1 MINAF
6 SGWRVQ
12 LCLMQTKTQSIAT
25 EVMSAL
31 LLILFLYT
39 AASKLIDHD
48 RFVMVL
54 KKSPLLQE
62 VAGPVSWLVPLS
74 ELVVSLS
81 LFVPAWR
88 RYGFRAAFAMMTI
101 FTIYIAYMI
110 LFTPHLP
117 CSCGGVIRK
126 MSWGQHLAFNVFF
139 TAIAWLGIRWE
150 KKKLVVAITQA

>member
-1 MINAF
+1 
-6 SGWRVQ
+6 
-12 LCLMQTKTQSIAT
+12 MQTKTQSIVT
-25 EVMSAL
+25 EIISAL

-39 AASKLIDHD
+39 AVSKLIDHE
-48 RFVMVL
+48 RFEMVL

-62 VAGPVSWLVPLS
+62 VAEPVSWLVPLS

-88 RYGFRAAFAMMTI
+88 LYGFRLAFGLMSI
-101 FTIYIAYMI
+101 FTLYIGYMI

-126 MSWGQHLAFNVFF
+126 MSWSQHLIFNIFF
-139 TAIAWLGIRWE
+139 TGLAWSGMRLE
-150 KKKLVVAITQA
+150 KKKLVIAITQA

>member
-6 SGWRVQ
+6 GGMGVH
-12 LCLMQTKTQSIAT
+12 LCFMQTKTQFIIT
-25 EVMSAL
+25 EIISAL

-39 AASKLIDHD
+39 AASKLADHE

-88 RYGFRAAFAMMTI
+88 LYGFRLAFGLLAI
-101 FTIYIAYMI
+101 FTLYIGYMI

-126 MSWGQHLAFNVFF
+126 MSWSQHLIFNVFF
-139 TAIAWLGIRWE
+139 TALSWSGIRLE

>member
-6 SGWRVQ
+6 GGMRVQ
-12 LCLMQTKTQSIAT
+12 LCLMQTKTQSILT
-25 EVMSAL
+25 EIISAL

-39 AASKLIDHD
+39 AASKLIDHE

-54 KKSPLLQE
+54 KKSPLLKE
-62 VAGPVSWLVPLS
+62 VAEPVSWLVPLS

-81 LFVPAWR
+81 LFVPLWR
-88 RYGFRAAFAMMTI
+88 LYGFRLSLILMSLFTLYLIYMLI
-101 FTIYIAYMI
+101 FT
-110 LFTPHLP
+110 PNLP

-126 MSWGQHLAFNVFF
+126 MSWGQHLVFNVFF
-139 TAIAWLGIRWE
+139 TALSWLGIRLE

>member
-1 MINAF
+1 
-6 SGWRVQ
+6 
-12 LCLMQTKTQSIAT
+12 MQTKTQSIVT
-25 EVMSAL
+25 GIISAL

-39 AASKLIDHD
+39 AASKLMDHE
-48 RFVMVL
+48 RFLMVL

-74 ELVVSLS
+74 ELIVSLS

-88 RYGFRAAFAMMTI
+88 LYGFRLAFGLMSI
-101 FTIYIAYMI
+101 FTLYIAYMI

-126 MSWGQHLAFNVFF
+126 MSWSQHLVFNVFF
-139 TAIAWLGIRWE
+139 LALAWSGIRLE

>member
-6 SGWRVQ
+6 GVLGAH
-12 LCLMQTKTQSIAT
+12 LCFMQTKTQSIVT
-25 EVMSAL
+25 EFISAL

-39 AASKLIDHD
+39 AASKLTDHE

-54 KKSPLLQE
+54 KKSPLLQK
-62 VAGPVSWLVPLS
+62 VAGPVSWFVPLS
-74 ELVVSLS
+74 ELVISLS

-88 RYGFRAAFAMMTI
+88 LYGFRLAFGLMSI
-101 FTIYIAYMI
+101 FTVYIGYMI

-126 MSWGQHLAFNVFF
+126 MSWGEHMIFNVFF
-139 TAIAWLGIRWE
+139 TAISWLGIRLE